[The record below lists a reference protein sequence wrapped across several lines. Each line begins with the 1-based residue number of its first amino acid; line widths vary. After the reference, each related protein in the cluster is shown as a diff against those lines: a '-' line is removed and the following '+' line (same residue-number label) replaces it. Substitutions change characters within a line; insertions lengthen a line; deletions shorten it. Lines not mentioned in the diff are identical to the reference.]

1 MNTTQTISKVGLIT
15 VKGRARTAFRRD
27 GKVFY
32 FPSINARRA
41 VEANIE
47 DAATWED

>member
-1 MNTTQTISKVGLIT
+1 MNTTQTFTKAGTIT
-15 VKGRARTAFRRD
+15 VKGRTRIAFRRD

-32 FPSINARRA
+32 FPNIKAKA

-47 DAATWED
+47 DAATWEE